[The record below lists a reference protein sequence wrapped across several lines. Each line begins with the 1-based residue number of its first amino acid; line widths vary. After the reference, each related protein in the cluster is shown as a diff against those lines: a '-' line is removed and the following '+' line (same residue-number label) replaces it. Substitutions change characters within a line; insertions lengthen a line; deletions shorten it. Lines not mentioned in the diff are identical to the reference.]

1 MGENIAELPKPFRA
15 KHLTTTL
22 WGNLSGL
29 ATDFLI
35 QKALHCPHILCEE
48 LANKDIS
55 RPAIRSHGSLLDGV
69 NLRCK
74 PKV

>member
-22 WGNLSGL
+22 GNLSGL

-35 QKALHCPHILCEE
+35 QKALHSPHILCKE
-48 LANKDIS
+48 LANEDIS
-55 RPAIRSHGSLLDGV
+55 RPAIRSHGSLDVV
-69 NLRCK
+69 NLLEN
-74 PKV
+74 